1 MGAKDIL
8 IAGGISHWSW
18 SSKYPNLEELRDNS
32 REQAAIMAE
41 AGADMIILEMMSNIE
56 RMQAVIEGVKHCG
69 LPLWIGL
76 SCEIDSE
83 GNSLLYKSTQTLSEA
98 ISSISNN
105 DSDVICIMHTEVSDI
120 DACLDVL
127 DKTWEGPVGVYAHS
141 GDYIN
146 GKWIYNSVI
155 NAEDYGIAAQRWIN

>member
-1 MGAKDIL
+1 
-8 IAGGISHWSW
+8 
-18 SSKYPNLEELRDNS
+18 
-32 REQAAIMAE
+32 MAE

-76 SCEIDSE
+76 SCEFDSE
-83 GNSLLYKSTQTLSEA
+83 DNSFLYESTQTLSEA
-98 ISSISNN
+98 ISLISDN

-127 DKTWEGPVGVYAHS
+127 DKTWEGPV
-141 GDYIN
+141 
-146 GKWIYNSVI
+146 
-155 NAEDYGIAAQRWIN
+155 